1 METRDQKT
9 DRRSMRSKMAIIE
22 AVRALALEK
31 DMKDITVTDIVE
43 KANIGRTTFYA
54 HFEDMFDLR
63 RYMFSR
69 LLQQIEEQIEGVL
82 AEQDVPQDIYQ
93 SLVPSLALF
102 KIAADKHVQFKL
114 NAEHP
119 QYGLRMLVKPL
130 ITRFERQ
137 LDDMGVVETP
147 EDISRRMIAT
157 YLFNALI
164 ALSIDWVLADMPE
177 SAETMD
183 RKFQMLAKPTLKLLV
198 D

>member
-9 DRRSMRSKMAIIE
+9 DRRSMRSKMMIIE
-22 AVRALALEK
+22 AVRALVLEK
-31 DMKDITVTDIVE
+31 DIKDITVTDIVE

-69 LLQQIEEQIEGVL
+69 LLQQIEGVL
-82 AEQDVPQDIYQ
+82 SEQGVSEDKYQ

-102 KIAADKHVQFKL
+102 KIAADKHAQFKL

-119 QYGLRMLVKPL
+119 QYSLRMLVKPL

-137 LDDMGVVETP
+137 LADMGVVEDP
-147 EDISRRMIAT
+147 RDISRQMIAT
-157 YLFNALI
+157 YLLNALI
-164 ALSIDWVLADMPE
+164 ALLIDWVLADMPE
-177 SAETMD
+177 SVETMD
-183 RKFQMLAKPTLKLLV
+183 RKFQMLAKPTLKLV
-198 D
+198 ID